1 MTTIK
6 LARRMFGTAIFFA
19 VLLPFVSKAADIESV
34 VVTAAHV
41 PEPVG
46 NAAFSVMTLN
56 ADQLTGDHLDSALE
70 RVPGLSLFRRTTSIS
85 ANPTTQGL
93 SLRSI
98 APSGAGRAL
107 VLLDGVPVNDPFGGW
122 VIWTVLPSEDI
133 GSAEIVRGAGAGPY
147 GAGALTGTIL
157 LSERDDQ
164 NGVAIADASAG
175 NLGTYRAAASGGA
188 AIGDA
193 NLFGSISG
201 ERSDGWIPVHERR
214 GAADNHLWFDGG
226 SASLR
231 AQTMLDN
238 DISASARISY
248 YDQAQGAG
256 LAGAQAKA
264 HGVNASLTLAHT
276 AAPIGWRVQAW
287 MLNSG
292 LSNTSVS
299 VPAFPLP
306 RAATTPANDQYA
318 TPALG
323 YGTNAA
329 LLGASGNFRWEAGGD
344 LRVNSGES
352 RELFRFTGSDFAM
365 NRRAGGKQIIAGLYG
380 EGAYDTGDWLLTVG
394 IRADYWA
401 TSQDH
406 LVERVR
412 ATDAISNFHDYPGR
426 SGVVPTARLGARYNF
441 ADQYLRAAAYAGFRA
456 PTLNELYRPFRV
468 GNNTTQANAALK
480 PEKLYGAEIG
490 WGGKAGAFTWNL
502 TGFWNQLHD
511 AIANRTLS
519 SSLSGSIAQR
529 QNIGDIDA
537 LGAEGD
543 ATYNMSDAFA
553 LRAAFSLTDARV
565 HAPATPGLP
574 SPNGKRP
581 AQAPLATI
589 TAGAIWHPLEPLTLN
604 ADLRWESARFEDDQ
618 NTLRLGSAFVLDLKA
633 DWRLRDALSLYV
645 AADNVANAN
654 VATAEANDGT
664 FSYGQ
669 PRMLSVGLSYAP

>member
-1 MTTIK
+1 MP
-6 LARRMFGTAIFFA
+6 RFA
-19 VLLPFVSKAADIESV
+19 MASQSVESV

-46 NAAFSVMTLN
+46 NAAFSVTLLD
-56 ADQLTGDHLDSALE
+56 AGQLESDRLDAALE
-70 RVPGLSLFRRTTSIS
+70 QIPGLSLFRRTTSIS
-85 ANPTTQGL
+85 ANPTTQGM

-122 VIWTVLPSEDI
+122 VIWTALPSEDI
-133 GSAEIVRGAGAGPY
+133 GAAEIMRGAGAGPY
-147 GAGALTGTIL
+147 GSGALTGTIL
-157 LSERDDQ
+157 LSERDDES
-164 NGVAIADASAG
+164 GVATADASAG
-175 NLGTYRAAASGGA
+175 GLGTYRAAASGGA
-188 AIGDA
+188 AIGGV
-193 NLFGSISG
+193 NLFASMSG
-201 ERSDGWIPVHERR
+201 ERSNGWIPVREPRR
-214 GAADNHLWFDGG
+214 GPADNHLWFDGG

-238 DISASARISY
+238 TTTASARISY

-264 HGVNASLTLAHT
+264 HGVNASLTLAH

-287 MLNSG
+287 ILNSG

-306 RAATTPANDQYA
+306 RSTATPANDQYA

-380 EGAYDTGDWLLTVG
+380 EGAYDTGDWLLTAG

-401 TSQDH
+401 TSQGH

-412 ATDAISNFHDYPGR
+412 ATNAISNFQDYPGR
-426 SGVVPTARLGARYNF
+426 NGIVPTARLGARRNF
-441 ADQYLRAAAYAGFRA
+441 AEQYLRAAAYAGFRA

-490 WGGKAGAFTWNL
+490 WGEKSDAFAWNF
-502 TGFWNQLHD
+502 TGFWNQLHE

-519 SSLSGSIAQR
+519 SSPSGSIARR

-565 HAPATPGLP
+565 HAPVTPGLP

-589 TAGAIWHPLEPLTLN
+589 TGGAVWHPLEPLTLN
-604 ADLRWESARFEDDQ
+604 ADLRWESSRFEDDQ
-618 NTLRLGSAFVLDLKA
+618 NILRLGSAFVLDLKA

-645 AADNVANAN
+645 AADNVTNAN
-654 VATAEANDGT
+654 VATAEATDGT

-669 PRMLSVGLSYAP
+669 PRMLSVGLAYNP